1 MATENPP
8 FSSMNFPSETS
19 MARPRGFSHCVWW
32 PEGKSTAFVDSYGG
46 WNWRLYKD
54 IRDREP
60 PWNIMGQFG
69 HVNDGIGPTI
79 AAEVII
85 GGWITIEFR
94 LDVIFFFG
102 CYQKANTFPIWPKFS
117 NRSCWWETPPIIAL
131 RLRSIPD
138 SLIRQVTGSLFVCDR
153 CQMGEITG
161 PLGRGVGGIWYYVIW
176 EW

>member
-1 MATENPP
+1 
-8 FSSMNFPSETS
+8 
-19 MARPRGFSHCVWW
+19 
-32 PEGKSTAFVDSYGG
+32 
-46 WNWRLYKD
+46 
-54 IRDREP
+54 
-60 PWNIMGQFG
+60 
-69 HVNDGIGPTI
+69 VNYHRIQIGCY
-79 AAEVII
+79 
-85 GGWITIEFR
+85 
-94 LDVIFFFG
+94 LFFFG